1 MGLFS
6 DLGMRFDWTKSSGKT
21 SNDSHV
27 NERGRDS
34 SLDRSLHH
42 LPEATVGPFF
52 APSIGAAAAFS
63 IPTDATGS
71 QSIHNHILRRR
82 CSPETIHLLGR
93 VPQVRP
99 SLSLPLSLS
108 LPMLTWASPPPM
120 HAVTKQRSEEL
131 VKQAV
136 QIQLRFQKEGTKLQ
150 NVANSSQ

>member
-42 LPEATVGPFF
+42 LPDATVGPFF

-71 QSIHNHILRRR
+71 QSVTITSFDAAVAQKQSICSVESLR
-82 CSPETIHLLGR
+82 S
-93 VPQVRP
+93 VPPSP
-99 SLSLPLSLS
+99 SLSP
-108 LPMLTWASPPPM
+108 SP
-120 HAVTKQRSEEL
+120 
-131 VKQAV
+131 
-136 QIQLRFQKEGTKLQ
+136 
-150 NVANSSQ
+150 SQC